1 MTGEEIKNLLRTVR
15 SKKSRLKALRAYI
28 DEERAL
34 IEGVGAVEYDSRGVV
49 SSVQNETEKRYV
61 RHLSRLNQLEER
73 FDILFDEM
81 CAEEDRLCELMQG
94 LSPTEYEVILNLYL
108 RGLPRRKTA
117 RIMGYTED
125 GIKDIRKRFI
135 KKMSK
140 K

>member
-1 MTGEEIKNLLRTVR
+1 MTNEEIKNLLRNVR

-34 IEGVGAVEYDSRGVV
+34 IEGVGAVGYDSLGVV
-49 SSVQNETEKRYV
+49 SSVQNGT
-61 RHLSRLNQLEER
+61 EER
-73 FDILFDEM
+73 YIKHLDRLKELQMRFDTLFDEM

-94 LSPTEYEVILNLYL
+94 LSPTEYEVILNLYM

-117 RIMGYTED
+117 RIMHYSED
-125 GIKDIRKRFI
+125 NIKYLRSQAI